1 MDYLNVSSQIAS
13 ILGLAMSGWA
23 VWRLRSLRK
32 LMGVQSLSKSIFVL
46 FDEILLFPSDKK
58 SVTQQNATKVEQLVI
73 YLELFYISRLP
84 WKHGAPKKLL
94 KKLKAELQGQKLTD
108 VLKRDVGMLR
118 DQLFSVENL

>member
-84 WKHGAPKKLL
+84 WKHGAPKELL
-94 KKLKAELQGQKLTD
+94 KKLKAELQGQELTD
-108 VLKRDVGMLR
+108 GLKRDVGMLR